1 MYNGVMRAF
10 LLLAC
15 TALATLSLGAGS
27 LRVMTFNV
35 RYPNPGDGPD
45 AWPQRRDLLVE
56 TVRAQAPDVMGTQ
69 ELFYEQGQYI
79 VEKLPGYA
87 WFGLSRRGNHE
98 DEHMGVFY
106 RKDRLRLLD
115 SGDFWLS
122 PAPEKPGSSAWGMS
136 LPRMATWGLFEIQ
149 GAGTKFLF
157 INTHLAHRDVDEAA
171 RQKSA
176 KLLACRIGL
185 QDENLPVV
193 LTGDFNAPAGG
204 PAYAILTP
212 LMKDARLEAAE
223 KLGPE
228 GTFHGFKGKVG
239 QARIDWIL
247 YRAPWKVEKVEAI
260 TFQRGGRYPSDHLPV
275 AAVFQLP

>member
-1 MYNGVMRAF
+1 MRPF

-15 TALATLSLGAGS
+15 AGVMALCLGAET

-56 TVRAQAPDVMGTQ
+56 VVRAQSPDVMGTQ

-79 VEKLPGYA
+79 VDKLPGYT

-106 RKDRLRLLD
+106 RKDRLKLLD
-115 SGDFWLS
+115 NGDFWLS
-122 PAPEKPGSSAWGMS
+122 QAPEKPGSSAWGMS
-136 LPRMATWGLFEIQ
+136 LPRMATWGLFEMQ
-149 GAGTKFLF
+149 GAGRRFLF

-176 KLLACRIGL
+176 QLLAFRVGL
-185 QDENLPVV
+185 QDQDLPVV

-204 PAYAILTP
+204 PAYSILVP
-212 LMKDARLEAAE
+212 PMRDARVQAGE
-223 KLGPE
+223 KPGPE
-228 GTFHGFKGKVG
+228 GTFHGFRGTVG
-239 QARIDWIL
+239 PARIDWIL
-247 YRAPWKVEKVEAI
+247 YRAPWEVERVEAI

-275 AAVFQLP
+275 AAVFRLP

>member
-1 MYNGVMRAF
+1 MRPF

-15 TALATLSLGAGS
+15 AALATLSVGGET

-45 AWPQRRDLLVE
+45 AWPLRRDLLVE
-56 TVRAQAPDVMGTQ
+56 TVRTQAPDVMGTQ

-79 VEKLPGYA
+79 VEKLPEYA
-87 WFGLSRRGNHE
+87 WFGVSRRGNRE

-106 RKDRLRLLD
+106 RKERLKLID

-122 PAPEKPGSSAWGMS
+122 PTPEKPGSSAWGMS
-136 LPRMATWGLFEIQ
+136 LPRMATWGLFEVQ
-149 GAGTKFLF
+149 GSGAKFLF
-157 INTHLAHRDVDEAA
+157 LNTHLAHRAEDEAA

-176 KLLACRIGL
+176 KLLAFRVGM
-185 QDENLPVV
+185 QDENIPIV

-204 PAYAILTP
+204 PTYAVLGAA
-212 LMKDARLEAAE
+212 LKDARVEAAE

-228 GTFHGFKGKVG
+228 GTFHGFRGTVRKD
-239 QARIDWIL
+239 RIDWIM

-260 TFQRGGRYPSDHLPV
+260 TFQREGRYPSDHLPV
-275 AAVFQLP
+275 MAVFQLP